1 MRTIKKATALL
12 LSAVFFLSAS
22 ADAVF
27 AKSVEKVITGFE
39 ETGPMSYVYS
49 SKPSEEA
56 IVNELPDTIG
66 VYINY
71 STEKTEIPVTWES
84 LGEYDDCED
93 FYYEFDPVWDNDEYV
108 IGTGVE
114 SPYASIYTSTGKSR
128 SITPMASS
136 VDANE
141 TAAFEYLTEKVELNV
156 AAACGILANLYAES
170 QIDPKNLQDSYES
183 SLGYTDSSYT
193 KAVDNGSYSRKKFG
207 NDSAGYGIC
216 QWTYYS
222 RKYDLYDYAQDKDK
236 SIGNMSMQLLF
247 MKRELTSSQISK
259 LKSFDNSAQGAY
271 DAAAYFCS
279 SYERPA
285 NTEAQSKKRGNLAKD
300 TYWKRYKGSVTT
312 SSASKKIT
320 ISGATQPGNMV
331 VGESFTIAGKITGN
345 DGKDLIS
352 VAAGAYDSDG
362 DRVIGKT
369 VKPNS
374 EIYNLSNIDDAIK
387 FSKLPIG
394 TYFYKV
400 AARTS
405 SESKLLV
412 KKEFKVK
419 PKQTTLSSLKVV
431 SGKKLKV
438 TWKTNSGVDG
448 YQVRYSTSKDF
459 GSYKNAKAVGD
470 ESLSKTLSSLTKGK
484 KYYVKV
490 RGYNKVNGTNYFGPW
505 SSTKLSDSI
514 IE

>member
-1 MRTIKKATALL
+1 
-12 LSAVFFLSAS
+12 
-22 ADAVF
+22 
-27 AKSVEKVITGFE
+27 
-39 ETGPMSYVYS
+39 
-49 SKPSEEA
+49 
-56 IVNELPDTIG
+56 
-66 VYINY
+66 
-71 STEKTEIPVTWES
+71 
-84 LGEYDDCED
+84 
-93 FYYEFDPVWDNDEYV
+93 
-108 IGTGVE
+108 
-114 SPYASIYTSTGKSR
+114 
-128 SITPMASS
+128 
-136 VDANE
+136 
-141 TAAFEYLTEKVELNV
+141 
-156 AAACGILANLYAES
+156 
-170 QIDPKNLQDSYES
+170 
-183 SLGYTDSSYT
+183 
-193 KAVDNGSYSRKKFG
+193 
-207 NDSAGYGIC
+207 
-216 QWTYYS
+216 
-222 RKYDLYDYAQDKDK
+222 
-236 SIGNMSMQLLF
+236 
-247 MKRELTSSQISK
+247 
-259 LKSFDNSAQGAY
+259 
-271 DAAAYFCS
+271 
-279 SYERPA
+279 
-285 NTEAQSKKRGNLAKD
+285 
-300 TYWKRYKGSVTT
+300 
-312 SSASKKIT
+312 
-320 ISGATQPGNMV
+320 MV